1 MEVQSN
7 DPHDLSNIIDVQCIR
22 KGYKEY
28 DYEQFITYNF
38 IIHNKSEKDIRA
50 VKGLISFTNLFGDE
64 INSLGFVY
72 DESIKSGRK
81 NNYNAT
87 TDYNQYVDRD
97 RDLKNKD
104 LKDLKV
110 IWKPEKI
117 IFSDGSSIG

>member
-1 MEVQSN
+1 ME
-7 DPHDLSNIIDVQCIR
+7 DLSNHSNDLSKIVDVKCIR

-28 DYEQFITYNF
+28 DYEEFITYNF
-38 IIHNKSEKDIRA
+38 IIHNKSDKDIRA
-50 VKGLISFTNLFGDE
+50 IKGLISFTNLFGDE

-72 DESIKSGRK
+72 DEPIKSGKK

-87 TDYNQYVDRD
+87 TDYNQYIDRD